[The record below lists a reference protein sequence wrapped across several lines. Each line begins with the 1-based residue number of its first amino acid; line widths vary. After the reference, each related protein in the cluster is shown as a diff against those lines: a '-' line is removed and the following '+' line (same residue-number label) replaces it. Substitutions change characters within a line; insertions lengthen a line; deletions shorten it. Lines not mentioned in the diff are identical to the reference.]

1 MNGLSER
8 AMIIRMTT
16 TARPQQRYDHR
27 LRDLVHRTGDV
38 TIATDLGVPRSTARG
53 WLRRAPEVVVSLDV
67 TRLSEREL
75 HREILQ
81 LRRRVDKLAALL
93 RLVLALLRASGFT
106 LSRAR
111 LPDGRAKMR
120 ILRAIDR
127 ARGCIPVRALLR
139 FVSLSPSRFHAWRRQ
154 DACALDDQSSCPRT
168 SPHRLTPSEVRVIEH
183 MVTAPEYRH
192 VPTGTLAVLA
202 QRLGRVWASPSTWYH
217 LVQKYGW
224 RRPRLRVHPAQPKI
238 GLRTTRAD
246 EMWHIDTTVIRL
258 LDGTRAYLHAVIDN
272 FSRRILAWRVA
283 DTFAPGNSVAV
294 LLEASQ
300 GATSSDTPV
309 VLADA
314 GVENV
319 NAQVDAL
326 ITTGI
331 LRRVLAF
338 TELQFSNSMI
348 EAWWRSLK
356 HQWLFLHSLDSVTTV
371 HRLVEFYVD
380 EHNRV
385 LPHSAFRGQTPDE
398 MYFGTGDTVSAD
410 LTSRATAARRARGE
424 ANRSAA
430 CDTCQSL
437 DAAA

>member
-1 MNGLSER
+1 
-8 AMIIRMTT
+8 MISPMTS

-53 WLRRAPEVVVSLDV
+53 WLRTAAEVVVSLDV
-67 TRLSEREL
+67 THLSEPEL
-75 HREILQ
+75 QHEILQ
-81 LRRRVDKLAALL
+81 LRRRVEKLAALL

-106 LSRAR
+106 LSRER

-127 ARGCIPVRALLR
+127 ARACIPLRALLR
-139 FVSLSPSRFHAWRRQ
+139 FLSLSPSRFHACRRQ
-154 DACALDDQSSCPRT
+154 DACALADQSSCPRT
-168 SPHRLTPSEVRVIEH
+168 SPHRLTPSAVRVIED

-217 LVQKYGW
+217 LVRKYGW
-224 RRPRLRVHPAQPKI
+224 RRPRLRLHPAKPKI
-238 GLRTTRAD
+238 GLRTTCAD

-272 FSRRILAWRVA
+272 FSRRILAWRIA
-283 DTFAPGNSVAV
+283 DTFAPVNSVAV
-294 LLEASQ
+294 LLEASR
-300 GATSSDTPV
+300 GALSSETTPV

-319 NAQVDAL
+319 NAQVDEL
-326 ITTGI
+326 ITAGI

-356 HQWLFLHSLDSVTTV
+356 HQGLFLHALNSVATV
-371 HRLVEFYVD
+371 RRLVAFYVD

-398 MYFGTGDTVSAD
+398 MYFGTGDAVSAD
-410 LTSRATAARRARGE
+410 LTSRAAAARRARGE
-424 ANRSAA
+424 ANRSAS
-430 CDTCQSL
+430 CETCPSL